1 MTDAPEEVEPAV
13 AAPSA
18 VTKMRGPWS
27 ALRSF
32 EHGSKPTSVTVN
44 GKKLAAK
51 EFSYAKGVLTLTPDA
66 APTGSVLVVID

>member
-1 MTDAPEEVEPAV
+1 MSDAPEEVEPVV

-18 VTKMRGPWS
+18 VTKIRGPWS
-27 ALRSF
+27 LMKSF
-32 EHGSKPTSVTVN
+32 EHGAKPKSVTVN

-66 APTGSVLVVID
+66 APTGIVSIVVD